1 MEILN
6 EEETIIREAA
16 AGFLKEKAPVS
27 HMRGLRDAADPLG
40 YSKDLQADMAEMG
53 WFAMLLPEEAG
64 GLGLGARAAGIVAEE
79 TGRNLTPSPFLS
91 SGVMAATALAEG
103 GGVALEAWGEK
114 LSTGQAVLALAI
126 EEGTKHNPQKIATKA
141 EADGNGYV
149 LSGQK
154 EFILDGYGADR
165 LIVSAKVGE
174 QTALFLVDPAA
185 AGVTNERL
193 ALLDNRN
200 ASRVTLEDV
209 RVDGADIVG
218 SVADGQTILETT
230 LRKGRAVLASEM
242 QGISREVS
250 ERTLAYLN
258 ERKQFGIQI
267 GRFQALQF
275 RAADL
280 HAQIEAAS
288 SLVAVAQRAIDAKDP
303 RAEKLSRAAKA
314 KASAVCKLAVEEA
327 VQMHGGIGM
336 TDALDIGLFMK
347 RAQAAVETLGDTAH
361 HAEWMLQER
370 GL

>member
-6 EEETIIREAA
+6 EDETIIRDSA
-16 AGFLKEKAPVS
+16 AGFLKEKAPVA
-27 HMRGLRDAADPLG
+27 HMRALRDANHSIG
-40 YSKDLQADMAEMG
+40 YSKDLVGDMAEMG

-64 GLGLGARAAGIVAEE
+64 GLGMGTRAAGLVAEE

-91 SGVMAATALAEG
+91 AGVMAATALAEG
-103 GGVALEAWGEK
+103 RGAPLERWGEK
-114 LSTGQAVLALAI
+114 LGAGEAVIALAF
-126 EEGTKHNPQKIATKA
+126 EEGAKHNPLAVATRA
-141 EADGNGYV
+141 EADGNGFV
-149 LSGQK
+149 LTGQK
-154 EFILDGYGADR
+154 EFVLDGHEADR
-165 LIVSAKVGE
+165 LIVTAKVE
-174 QTALFLVDPAA
+174 DQIALFLIDPKS
-185 AGVTNERL
+185 AGVTSEKI
-193 ALLDNRN
+193 ALVDSRN
-200 ASRVTLEDV
+200 AARITLDGV
-209 RVDGADIVG
+209 KVDGADLVG
-218 SVADGQTILETT
+218 SVADGAEILEKT

-250 ERTLAYLN
+250 ERTLTYLT

-280 HAQIEAAS
+280 YAQIEAAS
-288 SLVAVAQRAIDAKDP
+288 SLVAAAQRAIDADDP
-303 RAEKLSRAAKA
+303 RAERLSRAAKA

-327 VQMHGGIGM
+327 LQMHGGIGM

-347 RAQAAVETLGDTAH
+347 RAQAAVETLGDTSH

>member
-16 AGFLKEKAPVS
+16 AGFLRENAPVA
-27 HMRGLRDAADPLG
+27 HMRALRDDGDELG
-40 YSKDLQADMAEMG
+40 YSPKLARDMAEMG

-64 GLGLGARAAGIVAEE
+64 GLGLGTRAAGLVAEE

-91 SGVMAATALAEG
+91 SGVLAASALGAGGGATLDTWGPQLAAGDAVVALA
-103 GGVALEAWGEK
+103 L
-114 LSTGQAVLALAI
+114 
-126 EEGTKHNPQKIATKA
+126 EEGTKHNPSKISTRA
-141 EADGNGYV
+141 EPDGNGFV
-149 LSGQK
+149 LSGHK
-154 EFILDGYGADR
+154 TFVLDGHNADR
-165 LIVSAKVGE
+165 LIVVAKVE
-174 QTALFLVDPAA
+174 DRTALFLVDPAQN
-185 AGVTNERL
+185 GVKSDRTV
-193 ALLDNRN
+193 LLDNRN
-200 ASRVTLEDV
+200 AANIGFDSVK
-209 RVDGADIVG
+209 VDGADVIG
-218 SVADGQTILETT
+218 SLDDGQKILETT

-250 ERTLAYLN
+250 ERTLAYLG
-258 ERKQFGIQI
+258 ERKQFGVEI

-280 HAQIEAAS
+280 YAQIEATG
-288 SLVAVAQRAIDAKDP
+288 SLVAAAQRAIDSDDP
-303 RAEKLSRAAKA
+303 RSEALSRAAKA

-347 RAQAAVETLGDTAH
+347 RAQAAIETLGDTSH